1 MGSAEQRFLTLE
13 QLHALA
19 DAAEAHRPLG
29 YVLGTCGLRFGKV
42 AELRWRDLDLQKKQ
56 IRIARSVTLVDE
68 VFKIG
73 SPKNG
78 KGCTV
83 SLPAFVAELLRVQG
97 VVRTSNFTSIP
108 GEPDALV
115 LPTPRVG
122 ICGVATFGGR
132 GGPRPSRREQTTV
145 SDFKVHELR
154 HTTASLADPGRRRF
168 QGAAERAGTRVR
180 GPDVGPLRPPVRVGR
195 GGRRE
200 VWSRPVLQLWLI
212 WI

>member
-19 DAAEAHRPLG
+19 DAAGAHRPLG

-42 AELRWRDLDLQKKQ
+42 AELRWRDLDLHKKQ

-132 GGPRPSRREQTTV
+132 GGPRPSRRGANHGVRLQSPRAAAHRV
-145 SDFKVHELR
+145 
-154 HTTASLADPGRRRF
+154 AGDPGRRRY
-168 QGAAERAGTRVR
+168 QGAARTCWDTSPRA
-180 GPDVGPLRPPVRVGR
+180 
-195 GGRRE
+195 
-200 VWSRPVLQLWLI
+200 
-212 WI
+212 